1 LKVPVAVELTVIIP
15 VAGSI
20 VIPAGSLSS
29 EYVSVVP
36 VDEVAETGIV
46 EITVEVPLCAGI
58 GVMTGAPAGAGL
70 TVTLTG
76 AETVVVPSLA

>member
-1 LKVPVAVELTVIIP
+1 MPVT
-15 VAGSI
+15 GSI
-20 VIPAGSLSS
+20 VAPAGALSN
-29 EYVSVVP
+29 EYVSGVP
-36 VDEVAETGIV
+36 ADEVAATGMV
-46 EITVEVPLCAGI
+46 VITVEVPVCAGI